1 MYENLKGRKLTKE
14 DKKYF
19 ENWILKE
26 RKLSEIETKSGKIK
40 LHPIMLMTNKNM
52 KLNYGI
58 KKELIQNYRYKDADE
73 GDYKI
78 NQDSKIK
85 L

>member
-1 MYENLKGRKLTKE
+1 
-14 DKKYF
+14 
-19 ENWILKE
+19 
-26 RKLSEIETKSGKIK
+26 
-40 LHPIMLMTNKNM
+40 MLMTNKNM

-73 GDYKI
+73 EDYKI

>member
-40 LHPIMLMTNKNM
+40 LHSIMLMTNKNM

-58 KKELIQNYRYKDADE
+58 KKELIQNYRYNAWCCN
-73 GDYKI
+73 I
-78 NQDSKIK
+78 NFI
-85 L
+85 

>member
-14 DKKYF
+14 NEKYF
-19 ENWILKE
+19 ENWILKA

-40 LHPIMLMTNKNM
+40 LHSIMLMTNKNM

-73 GDYKI
+73 EDYKI

>member
-14 DKKYF
+14 DEKYF

-40 LHPIMLMTNKNM
+40 LHSIMLMTNKNM

-73 GDYKI
+73 EDYKI